1 MRTQILETR
10 DEIVTGPDGKRWVT
24 RIIKCGECG
33 DVAERMSWIV
43 EGSAF
48 NRYTCDACGYS
59 ELIPPAKG
67 TVCQRLS

>member
-24 RIIKCGECG
+24 QTIKCGECG
-33 DVAERMSWIV
+33 DVAEYMSWIV
-43 EGSAF
+43 EGSFF

-59 ELIPPAKG
+59 ELIPPVKE
-67 TVCQRLS
+67 RR